1 MALTGHWRGWTS
13 HKPPAHRK
21 STTINCGDCGHLSR
35 RFFKSS
41 TEPNPRALSLEVFL
55 FWILEFPLNHIP
67 LGQVWTR
74 SVCLW
79 GIPGLTGARGL
90 ILGFLR
96 MFLQT
101 ARSSTSELLPTPCSH
116 GVLGQMFI
124 QLRKR
129 KTWGRSKI
137 NIWDSKQK
145 QNQKIVQTLT
155 LIFPSSTVWKKKKR
169 FWFTKRLSEEKH
181 GVKLWQQGCYS
192 VQLTGAWALSEPR
205 VWKKQA

>member
-1 MALTGHWRGWTS
+1 MKLI
-13 HKPPAHRK
+13 
-21 STTINCGDCGHLSR
+21 TINCGNCGHLSR
-35 RFFKSS
+35 QLFKSS
-41 TEPNPRALSLEVFL
+41 TESNPRALSLEVFL

-74 SVCLW
+74 SVCLR
-79 GIPGLTGARGL
+79 GKPGLTGARGL
-90 ILGFLR
+90 ILGFLW

-155 LIFPSSTVWKKKKR
+155 LIFPSSTVWKKKKKVLIHKEAKWR
-169 FWFTKRLSEEKH
+169 KTWS
-181 GVKLWQQGCYS
+181 
-192 VQLTGAWALSEPR
+192 
-205 VWKKQA
+205 